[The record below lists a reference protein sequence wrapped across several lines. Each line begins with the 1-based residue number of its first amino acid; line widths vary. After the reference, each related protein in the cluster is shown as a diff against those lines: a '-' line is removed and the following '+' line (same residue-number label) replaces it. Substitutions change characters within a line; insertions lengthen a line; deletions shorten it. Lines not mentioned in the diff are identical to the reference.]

1 MAGKNAYVTI
11 LLDNTYLPGSL
22 ALANSIKKTN
32 SEIPIVLIISSNISN
47 KIKFFLNN
55 DSNCK
60 KLFSQVIEISNE
72 TDLISTKSN
81 DLQILNNYLQRPD
94 LLSTLS
100 KLLIW
105 KLLIQYDTVIY
116 LDSDTLVLDNIDHLF
131 DNYKDIT
138 EYDIVAASDIGW
150 PDCFNSGVFIFK
162 PSVKIF
168 DELIAFYDND
178 AVSSFDGADQ
188 GLLNEFFN
196 LSSIANPVYNT
207 HSTIKTRGN
216 WIRLPIIYN
225 IQQTNNY
232 EYLPSLFRF
241 KNDLKILHF
250 IGKFNKPWLKNYE
263 TQNNS
268 LFKFKDN
275 KNFYSIWWQDF
286 TGSLNDFNQIQKILQ
301 FSGLL
306 PDVEDYQRE
315 QQKRELE
322 LKRQKEQQQHQDQQ
336 VQQQK
341 DQHDEQQ
348 QQVANKQ
355 ENQIY
360 SFYYKK
366 PEFEITNVTDKGE
379 AWRLHESKFVNEWN
393 KQQQQQQ
400 EQEQQQEQQQQ
411 NTKDTTH
418 HEVVDPEQQR
428 INEFDEYISNHPIF
442 PWERYA
448 NRQKPTRVFPSYT
461 SPVVDNNN
469 NDNTDNDETANSDAK
484 LHKNIPFEI
493 GFDSGYELE
502 QFLENQKLQKQI
514 QNDDV
519 KDKELNSFTN
529 PVLNTHLDDHDHDH
543 DHHTHSEDED
553 RDKEE
558 EFNALKEDVDIQTQ
572 LELESDINDYTNDER
587 IEDFEYTD
595 IRGNIDDEDEERER
609 VEEEIQR
616 LADELADELET

>member
-1 MAGKNAYVTI
+1 MSGKNAYVTI

-32 SEIPIVLIISSNISN
+32 SKIPIILIISSNLSN
-47 KIKFFLNN
+47 KIKFFLKN
-55 DSNCK
+55 DLNCK
-60 KLFSQVIEISNE
+60 KLFNEIIEISSKN
-72 TDLISTKSN
+72 DLILTKLN
-81 DLQILNNYLQRPD
+81 DLNILNNYLKRSD

-105 KLLIQYDTVIY
+105 KLLIHYDTVIY
-116 LDSDTLVLDNIDHLF
+116 LDSDTLILNNIDNLF
-131 DNYKDIT
+131 ETYKKIT

-162 PSVKIF
+162 PSIKIF
-168 DELIAFYDND
+168 NELINFYNND
-178 AVSSFDGADQ
+178 QISSFDGADQ

-196 LSSIANPVYNT
+196 LSSIKNLIYNT
-207 HSTIKTRGN
+207 NSIIKTNGN

-263 TQNNS
+263 TKNNS

-275 KNFYSIWWQDF
+275 KNFYSIWWESF
-286 TGSLNDFNQIQKILQ
+286 TSSLNDFNQIQKILQ

-306 PDVEDYQRE
+306 PDVEDYQKE
-315 QQKRELE
+315 QQKKDVE
-322 LKRQKEQQQHQDQQ
+322 LKQQQQEQQQ
-336 VQQQK
+336 K
-341 DQHDEQQ
+341 QQ
-348 QQVANKQ
+348 QQQEEQHQEQEKIVENKQ
-355 ENQIY
+355 DNQIY
-360 SFYYKK
+360 NFYYKK
-366 PEFEITNVTDKGE
+366 PEYEITNVTDQGE

-393 KQQQQQQ
+393 KQEEKEAQK
-400 EQEQQQEQQQQ
+400 
-411 NTKDTTH
+411 TIDTSNNH
-418 HEVVDPEQQR
+418 PQVVDEVQQR
-428 INEFDEYISNHPIF
+428 INEFDEYISNNPIF
-442 PWERYA
+442 PWEKYA
-448 NRQKPTRVFPSYT
+448 NRQKATRVFPSYT
-461 SPVVDNNN
+461 SPVTDYNN
-469 NDNTDNDETANSDAK
+469 NTDNNDDDEK

-514 QNDDV
+514 QNDDDR
-519 KDKELNSFTN
+519 DKELNSFTN
-529 PVLNTHLDDHDHDH
+529 PVVINTHDDHDHH
-543 DHHTHSEDED
+543 SHSEDED

-558 EFNALKEDVDIQTQ
+558 EINALKDDVDIQTQ
-572 LELESDINDYTNDER
+572 LELESDINEYTNDER